1 MEDKSVTGFE
11 IVEMNVT
18 DIPNG
23 YVVLG
28 PSGNNILVDFDE
40 SGKAMESAVEIED
53 IRGWPESIMVRKK
66 VRADILVLVHSVKGE
81 GQMLIKRLAA
91 RRMDIEGK
99 VMTIEE
105 VARQGRLT
113 KMANL
118 IWKEYMAMMMKGIK

>member
-1 MEDKSVTGFE
+1 
-11 IVEMNVT
+11 
-18 DIPNG
+18 
-23 YVVLG
+23 VVLG